1 MYQVKVLEDKT
12 WKGVLYDC
20 LNRDTIVTAL
30 PEYGNTYVTLQT
42 YKDAADLYD
51 FVLREFHKDA
61 QYNDLTAVKFVA
73 IYPTGRER
81 EVLQYKQLVRRK

>member
-1 MYQVKVLEDKT
+1 VL
-12 WKGVLYDC
+12 
-20 LNRDTIVTAL
+20 NDTIDRGVIVMGM
-30 PEYGNTYVTLQT
+30 PEYSTTNVTISA

-51 FVLREFHKDA
+51 FVLREFHKDT
-61 QYNDLTAVKFVA
+61 QYDNLSAVKFVA